1 MDGWMDGVNG
11 CSMVAFDCHSLMTM
25 MVCMIRVF
33 RVNRKAISS
42 QSIAGDSSN
51 NGPEGVLPALE
62 ICYHTK
68 EAWNIFEVPFLS
80 LSLLLC
86 NDVGDDDWLID
97 GWMDGW
103 MDGWIHV

>member
-1 MDGWMDGVNG
+1 MDGVNG

-80 LSLLLC
+80 LYCSAMMMAT
-86 NDVGDDDWLID
+86 ID
-97 GWMDGW
+97 RLMDGL
-103 MDGWIHV
+103 MDGSTSD